1 MKSILVTGGT
11 SFIGKHVIAQLLEKE
26 YYVKTT
32 VRDKSKS
39 DQIISDLK
47 EHLKKDISIEFFEAD
62 LLRDDGWND
71 AIKGCD
77 AIIHVAGPFPMSYEG
92 GEKELTGPHEDGAL
106 RVFRFAK
113 ENGIKRIVLTSS
125 VASIWMDSTIE
136 DTVRYIDESNWTN
149 LSDTNLDA
157 YTKGKAL
164 KEKAAWDFVAE
175 NDSIK
180 LTTILPSV
188 VLGPGIGSPVR
199 RGSMEY
205 MLMLI
210 NKEMPVAPP
219 LKHGV
224 CDVRD
229 VAKMHIAALENDKS
243 IGKRMIITENAYW
256 VKEVCQMLNKHGH
269 KAPTFTPPVFLVKF
283 LANFDKTIKP
293 VKPLLGVDVNFNT
306 ETSKSILGYNPIPI
320 EQTIKDT
327 CDFLAKYENN

>member
-1 MKSILVTGGT
+1 MKNILVTGGT
-11 SFIGKHVIAQLLEKE
+11 SYIGKHVIAQLIEKD
-26 YYVKTT
+26 YSVRTT
-32 VRDKSKS
+32 VRDKSKVEEIKS
-39 DQIISDLK
+39 DIEKYLNKQISLDVYI
-47 EHLKKDISIEFFEAD
+47 AD
-62 LLRDDGWND
+62 LLNDVGWKD
-71 AIKGCD
+71 AVKGCD

-92 GEKELTGPHEDGAL
+92 GEKELTGPHQDGAM

-113 ENGIKRIVLTSS
+113 DLGINRIVLTSS
-125 VASIWMDSTIE
+125 VASIWNDSTVE
-136 DTVRYIDESNWTN
+136 DTVRYIDETSWSNLN
-149 LSDTNLDA
+149 DDNLDA

-219 LKHGV
+219 LKHGIV
-224 CDVRD
+224 DVRD
-229 VAKMHIAALENDKS
+229 VAKIHIDALENDES
-243 IGKRMIITENAYW
+243 IGKRVIITENTYW
-256 VKEVCQMLNKHGH
+256 VRELSEMLNKHGH
-269 KAPTFTPPVFLVKF
+269 NAPTFTPPVFLVKF

-293 VKPLLGVDVNFNT
+293 VKPLLGVDISFNT
-306 ETSKSILGYNPIPI
+306 EVAKSVLKYDPIPI
-320 EQTIKDT
+320 EKTIEDT
-327 CDFLAKYENN
+327 CEFLSTYK

>member
-1 MKSILVTGGT
+1 MKNILVTGGT
-11 SFIGKHVIAQLLEKE
+11 SYIGKHVIAQLIEKD
-26 YYVKTT
+26 YSVRTT
-32 VRDKSKS
+32 VRDKSKVEEIKS
-39 DQIISDLK
+39 DIEKYLNKQISLDVHI
-47 EHLKKDISIEFFEAD
+47 AD
-62 LLRDDGWND
+62 LLNDDGWKD
-71 AIKGCD
+71 AVKGCD

-92 GEKELTGPHEDGAL
+92 GEKELTGPHQDGAM

-113 ENGIKRIVLTSS
+113 DLGINRIVLTSS
-125 VASIWMDSTIE
+125 VASIWNDSTVE
-136 DTVRYIDESNWTN
+136 DTVRYIDETSWSNLN
-149 LSDTNLDA
+149 DDNLDA

-219 LKHGV
+219 LKHGIV
-224 CDVRD
+224 DVRD
-229 VAKMHIAALENDKS
+229 VAKIHIDALENDES
-243 IGKRMIITENAYW
+243 IGKRVIITENTYW
-256 VKEVCQMLNKHGH
+256 VRELSEMLNKHGH
-269 KAPTFTPPVFLVKF
+269 NAPTFTPPVFLVKF

-293 VKPLLGVDVNFNT
+293 VKPLLGVDISFNT
-306 ETSKSILGYNPIPI
+306 EVAKSVLKYDPIPI
-320 EQTIKDT
+320 EKTIEDT
-327 CDFLAKYENN
+327 CNFLKFL

>member
-1 MKSILVTGGT
+1 MKNILVTGGT
-11 SFIGKHVIAQLLEKE
+11 SYIGKHVIAQLIEKD
-26 YYVKTT
+26 YSVRTT
-32 VRDKSKS
+32 VRDKSKVEEIKS
-39 DQIISDLK
+39 DIEKHLNKQISLDVHI
-47 EHLKKDISIEFFEAD
+47 AD
-62 LLRDDGWND
+62 LLNDVGWKD
-71 AIKGCD
+71 AVEGCD

-92 GEKELTGPHEDGAL
+92 GEKELTGPHQDGAM

-113 ENGIKRIVLTSS
+113 DLGINRIVLTSS
-125 VASIWMDSTIE
+125 VASIWNDSTVE
-136 DTVRYIDESNWTN
+136 DTVRYIDETSWSNLN
-149 LSDTNLDA
+149 DDNLDA

-219 LKHGV
+219 LKHGIV
-224 CDVRD
+224 DVRD
-229 VAKMHIAALENDKS
+229 VAKIHIDALENDES
-243 IGKRMIITENAYW
+243 IGKRVIITENTYW
-256 VKEVCQMLNKHGH
+256 VRELSEMLNKHGH

-293 VKPLLGVDVNFNT
+293 VKPLLGVDISFNT
-306 ETSKSILGYNPIPI
+306 EVAKSVLKYDPIPI
-320 EQTIKDT
+320 EKTIEDT
-327 CDFLAKYENN
+327 CNFLSTYK

>member
-1 MKSILVTGGT
+1 MKNILVTGGT
-11 SFIGKHVIAQLLEKE
+11 SYIGKHVIAQLIEKS
-26 YYVKTT
+26 YSVRTT
-32 VRDKSKS
+32 VRDKGKVEEIKS
-39 DQIISDLK
+39 DIEKHLNKQISLDVHI
-47 EHLKKDISIEFFEAD
+47 AD
-62 LLRDDGWND
+62 LLKDDGWED
-71 AIKGCD
+71 ALKGCD

-92 GEKELTGPHEDGAL
+92 GEKELTGPHQDGAM

-113 ENGIKRIVLTSS
+113 DLGINRIVLTSS
-125 VASIWMDSTIE
+125 VASIWNDSTVE
-136 DTVRYIDESNWTN
+136 DTVRYIDETAWSNLN
-149 LSDTNLDA
+149 DDNLDA

-164 KEKAAWDFVAE
+164 KEKAAWNFVAE

-219 LKHGV
+219 LKHGIV
-224 CDVRD
+224 DVRD
-229 VAKMHIAALENDKS
+229 VAKMHIAALENDES
-243 IGKRMIITENAYW
+243 IGKRLIITENTYW
-256 VKEVCQMLNKHGH
+256 VRELSEMLNKHAH

-293 VKPLLGVDVNFNT
+293 VKPLLGIDISFNT
-306 ETSKSILGYNPIPI
+306 EVAKSVLKYDPIPI
-320 EQTIKDT
+320 EKTIEDT
-327 CDFLAKYENN
+327 CNFLSSYK